1 LYFFVIIHL
10 EGFRNFVLIKVHGL
24 QPPSAPERVQLLD
37 LQGHLIGEVPFRPRI
52 TNKFAFDW
60 LNFEPPTGL
69 FYVRLVGVDD
79 EYNVFY
85 RMSQTALSA
94 LLPGLLENGS
104 QRHIN
109 ISAD

>member
-1 LYFFVIIHL
+1 M
-10 EGFRNFVLIKVHGL
+10 
-24 QPPSAPERVQLLD
+24 
-37 LQGHLIGEVPFRPRI
+37 IGEVPFRPRI
-52 TNKFAFDW
+52 TDKFAFDW

-104 QRHIN
+104 QRHVN